1 VHRSFIWITNKRTH
15 LPAFLKKLA
24 YDIRSA
30 LLISSPNTSL
40 YAPHRTIEVIML
52 KKILFTFL
60 FATSVNAFNVQAN
73 AAFGKRS
80 IISDT
85 ALKMSGGSVTATPDL
100 KVGLFILLMIYTS
113 YIILILSNYLQPPVA
128 LYEGAVAAGA
138 AKASASWSKIFKLG
152 VVSGAHIGFGS
163 FLAITVGGACPG
175 LAQANPGLQKVSCF
189 YFMRSVTFDL
199 SFCIFFNAYN

>member
-1 VHRSFIWITNKRTH
+1 VPIYLDHEQANTSSGIFEKI
-15 LPAFLKKLA
+15 A
-24 YDIRSA
+24 YDIPSA

-40 YAPHRTIEVIML
+40 YARDRTI

-100 KVGLFILLMIYTS
+100 KVGLFILLTNL
-113 YIILILSNYLQPPVA
+113 YIV
-128 LYEGAVAAGA
+128 
-138 AKASASWSKIFKLG
+138 
-152 VVSGAHIGFGS
+152 
-163 FLAITVGGACPG
+163 
-175 LAQANPGLQKVSCF
+175 
-189 YFMRSVTFDL
+189 
-199 SFCIFFNAYN
+199 

>member
-1 VHRSFIWITNKRTH
+1 
-15 LPAFLKKLA
+15 
-24 YDIRSA
+24 
-30 LLISSPNTSL
+30 
-40 YAPHRTIEVIML
+40 
-52 KKILFTFL
+52 
-60 FATSVNAFNVQAN
+60 VQAN